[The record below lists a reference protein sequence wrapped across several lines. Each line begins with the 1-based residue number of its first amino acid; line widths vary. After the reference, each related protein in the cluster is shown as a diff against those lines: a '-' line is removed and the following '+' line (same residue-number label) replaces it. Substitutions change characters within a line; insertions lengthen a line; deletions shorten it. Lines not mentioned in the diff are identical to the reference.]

1 MTEPASK
8 KSPERPQPMA
18 AQVDAQVRRKL
29 AARRR
34 GAAGVWFGLGMMGLI
49 GWSVVE
55 LATLAADG
63 ALPKQAAVLKKVCE
77 LLAAQQGKLRGYA
90 QEVKQERISR
100 SEVKSKL

>member
-1 MTEPASK
+1 
-8 KSPERPQPMA
+8 
-18 AQVDAQVRRKL
+18 
-29 AARRR
+29 
-34 GAAGVWFGLGMMGLI
+34 
-49 GWSVVE
+49 VVE

-63 ALPKQAAVLKKVCE
+63 ALPKQAAALKKVCE